1 MSDDELNLDTLGDRK
16 TALFLIMS
24 DTDTTFNFVIA
35 MEKLKKHIHDD
46 SNGLDYVLVGDYYIP
61 DLQLPEESRPIGRWG
76 RMHREYLQEYCPDRY
91 NELLLSGKLW
101 TYLADLDEQAQNRL
115 DCTIAQIKETE
126 GVTEELKAKD
136 QLAWVGHMNSIRH
149 RAEEIIR
156 SEMIYC

>member
-1 MSDDELNLDTLGDRK
+1 MNRDTINWIRIKRK
-16 TALFLIMS
+16 QE
-24 DTDTTFNFVIA
+24 VA

-46 SNGLDYVLVGDYYIP
+46 SNDLDYVLVGDYYIP

-76 RMHREYLQEYCPDRY
+76 RMHREYLQEYCLDRY

-115 DCTIAQIKETE
+115 DCIIVQIKETE

-149 RAEEIIR
+149 RAEEFIR
-156 SEMIYC
+156 SEMIFV

>member
-1 MSDDELNLDTLGDRK
+1 
-16 TALFLIMS
+16 
-24 DTDTTFNFVIA
+24 
-35 MEKLKKHIHDD
+35 MEKLRKRIHDN

-61 DLQLPEESRPIGRWG
+61 DLKLAEENRPTGQWG
-76 RMHREYLQEYCPDRY
+76 RMHKAFLQEHRPGQY

-101 TYLADLDEQAQNRL
+101 TYLADLDEQVQNRL

-136 QLAWVGHMNSIRH
+136 QLAWVGRMNSIRH

>member
-1 MSDDELNLDTLGDRK
+1 
-16 TALFLIMS
+16 
-24 DTDTTFNFVIA
+24 

-101 TYLADLDEQAQNRL
+101 TYLADLDEQVQNRL
-115 DCTIAQIKETE
+115 YCTNAQKKETE

-136 QLAWVGHMNSIRH
+136 QLARVGRMNSIRH

>member
-1 MSDDELNLDTLGDRK
+1 MTVTVWTMFWSETTIFQTYSCRRKAAQSDGGD
-16 TALFLIMS
+16 
-24 DTDTTFNFVIA
+24 
-35 MEKLKKHIHDD
+35 
-46 SNGLDYVLVGDYYIP
+46 G
-61 DLQLPEESRPIGRWG
+61 W
-76 RMHREYLQEYCPDRY
+76 HREYLQEYCPDRY

-149 RAEEIIR
+149 RAEEVIR
-156 SEMIYC
+156 SEMIFV